1 MPRRSWSGL
10 LQLERKEAEQ
20 LGFWAARSKRNPD
33 AARRLYDT
41 PSTLQETQAN
51 AGDLALSQGMPG
63 RDVITDI
70 QQQPVGGG
78 VQNEAELIGKR
89 RAAAGAVRSG
99 LRFVLL
105 DQILGLP
112 ARAIDRRANCKTF
125 AFARRGS
132 GFGRGSAPVL
142 TFLQFFRASA
152 SILDATFL
160 WLATV
165 EAEANCRSAV
175 QATSR
180 ISCSMVNARMPNM
193 RWQKTLA

>member
-1 MPRRSWSGL
+1 MVLGYRGGMPRRSWSGL

-20 LGFWAARSKRNPD
+20 LGLWAARSKRNPD
-33 AARRLYDT
+33 AARRLHDT
-41 PSTLQETQAN
+41 PSNLQETQAN
-51 AGDLALSQGMPG
+51 AGELALPQGMPG

-112 ARAIDRRANCKTF
+112 ARAIDRRVNVLSIAIFQRGDHISDVESPAKHVVLL
-125 AFARRGS
+125 ARARLDRKRCSDHIFHAMAREGMMRGHEH
-132 GFGRGSAPVL
+132 P
-142 TFLQFFRASA
+142 
-152 SILDATFL
+152 SI
-160 WLATV
+160 
-165 EAEANCRSAV
+165 
-175 QATSR
+175 
-180 ISCSMVNARMPNM
+180 
-193 RWQKTLA
+193 